1 MSVWFLITFEIK
13 KVMKQIQSVY
23 INGKFSEPN
32 GNEIQSV
39 ISPLNG
45 KAIAQLTYANQ
56 EDSRL
61 AIQAA
66 STALPIFSQTTIE
79 ERSVYLEHIH
89 NEITKRIDD
98 LIEATILEYGAT
110 KERAKW
116 SNLISASTFLN
127 QIEVIKNYPFE
138 RTVNESTVK
147 MEAVGVTALFTP
159 WNSVAG
165 SIAVKVAAA
174 LSAGCTV
181 VLKPSEFGAWQAQ
194 IIMECIDAAGLPD
207 GVVNM
212 VNGRGDIISKA
223 IMESP
228 AVTKISFTGSTVIGK
243 ILAKE
248 AIETM
253 KRVTLELGGKSAN
266 IILEDAD
273 LDTAIPMALQ
283 ASFMNNGQAC
293 IAGSRLL
300 IPASKAGEIKDRLI
314 KAADQF
320 IVGNPFYEE
329 VKMGPVSNQKQYDR
343 VQQYIISGIEEGA
356 ELIYGGLGHPEG
368 LEEGYYVKP
377 TIFMSVNNLMT
388 IAREEIFGPVLTV
401 IFYEN
406 EEQAIE
412 IANDSDYG
420 LMAFISSNN
429 TKRAEQIANQ
439 LKAGRILINTLR
451 HDPLA
456 PFGGYKNSGIGRE
469 NGVFGLEEFLEA
481 KTIIS

>member
-1 MSVWFLITFEIK
+1 MR
-13 KVMKQIQSVY
+13 QIQSVY
-23 INGKFSEPN
+23 INGEFSKPYGTEKA
-32 GNEIQSV
+32 SL

-45 KAIAQLTYANQ
+45 KAIAQLTYAN
-56 EDSRL
+56 DDDTHL

-66 STALPIFSQTTIE
+66 SAALDRYSQTTIE
-79 ERSVYLEHIH
+79 ERSEFLKRIH
-89 NEITKRIDD
+89 DEITHRIED

-116 SNLISASTFLN
+116 SNLISASTFIN
-127 QIEVIKNYPFE
+127 QVEVIKNYPFE
-138 RTVNESTVK
+138 RNVNESTVK
-147 MEAVGVTALFTP
+147 MEAVGVAALFTP

-174 LSAGCTV
+174 LSAGCTL

-194 IIMECIDAAGLPD
+194 IIMECIDAAGLPK

-212 VNGRGDIISKA
+212 VNGRGEVISKA

-228 AVTKISFTGSTVIGK
+228 EVTKISFTGSTVIGK
-243 ILAKE
+243 ILAKD
-248 AIETM
+248 AIDSM

-266 IILEDAD
+266 IIMEDAD

-300 IPASKAGEIKDRLI
+300 IPASKAVEIKDRLI
-314 KAADQF
+314 KAAEQF
-320 IVGNPFYEE
+320 IVGNPFNEE
-329 VKMGPVSNQKQYDR
+329 VKMGPVANQRQYNR
-343 VQQYIISGIEEGA
+343 IQQYISSGMEEGA
-356 ELIYGGLGHPEG
+356 ELIYGGLGHPKG
-368 LEEGYYVKP
+368 LEEGFYVKP
-377 TIFMSVNNLMT
+377 TIFMGADNRMK

-401 IFYEN
+401 IPYEN
-406 EEQAIE
+406 KQDAIQ
-412 IANDSDYG
+412 IANDSEYG
-420 LMAFISSNN
+420 LMAFISSKDIAGA
-429 TKRAEQIANQ
+429 TKVANQ
-439 LKAGRILINTLR
+439 LKAGRVLINTLK

-456 PFGGYKNSGIGRE
+456 PFGGYKNSGFGRE

-481 KTIIS
+481 KTVIR